1 VERGGFAAKTGPGG
15 AHENPLRDHERGRIY
30 RVVSA
35 SAKKSAIAS
44 LKGASTADL
53 VAALSSPTQFW
64 RVTAQRLLV
73 EGKKTDAANALK
85 KVVEGADATAAVHA
99 LWTLQGLGA
108 LDDATEK
115 AALGGKDPAVRRTA
129 IRTLPNDSHGQA
141 LLLGGGGLGDADP
154 HVHLAALVKLAEIPT
169 TPDVQ
174 HVVRGIANNTTVQ
187 NDEWLREATKLLSKK
202 HNVAPYREG
211 PNLLPN
217 PGFETTGA
225 DGLPE
230 GWRLDPVQRPPASEW
245 ALVTDEKMKHAGERA
260 VRCITRENGNAA
272 LVADVMLKP
281 KTQYRLSGWV
291 KTHALR
297 GIVSLQ
303 ADGDQ
308 TDRISSESGWKEL
321 ETIFHTGDKPQRR
334 VALYLSGK
342 GDGYFDDV
350 RLSELQPPEEDK
362 LLAGDVK
369 RGEQVVLKHPT
380 IPCILCH
387 TVKGQG
393 STVGPPLD
401 GIATR
406 ATPAYI
412 TEALLEPNKVLAKGF
427 EALGTSPMPP
437 MSLVLKPQEI
447 EDVKAYL
454 QTLK

>member
-1 VERGGFAAKTGPGG
+1 
-15 AHENPLRDHERGRIY
+15 
-30 RVVSA
+30 
-35 SAKKSAIAS
+35 
-44 LKGASTADL
+44 
-53 VAALSSPTQFW
+53 
-64 RVTAQRLLV
+64 VTAQRLLV
-73 EGKKTDAANALK
+73 EGKKTDAAGALK
-85 KVVEGADATAAVHA
+85 KLAVGADATAAVHA

-115 AALGGKDPAVRRTA
+115 AALGAKDPAVRRTA
-129 IRTLPNDSHGQA
+129 IRALPNDTRGET
-141 LLLGGGGLGDADP
+141 LLLGSGGLGDADP
-154 HVHLAALVKLAEIPT
+154 HVHLAAMVKAAELPT
-169 TPDVQ
+169 TPGVQ
-174 HVVRGIANNTTVQ
+174 QVVRGIALNAGVQ

-202 HNVAPYREG
+202 HNVVPYREG

-225 DGLPE
+225 DGVPE
-230 GWRLDPVQRPPASEW
+230 GWRLDPVQRPAGSEW
-245 ALVTDEKMKHAGERA
+245 TLVTEEKMKHGGARA
-260 VRCITRENGNAA
+260 VRCITRETGNAA
-272 LVADVMLKP
+272 LVVDVMLKP
-281 KTQYRLSGWV
+281 KTLYRLSGWV

-297 GIVSLQ
+297 GTVSLQ

-308 TDRISSESGWKEL
+308 TDRISSENGWKEL
-321 ETIFHTGDKPQRR
+321 ETTFHTGDKPQRR

-350 RLSELQPPEEDK
+350 RLSELQSPTDEK

-369 RGEQVVLKHPT
+369 RGEQVVFKHPT

-412 TEALLEPNKVLAKGF
+412 TESLLEPNKVLAKGF

-437 MSLVLKPQEI
+437 MALVLKPQEI